1 MKSKKCLKY
10 FFSYFLIIL
19 SVFELEASQPNFIII
34 FADDLGYGD
43 LSCYGSKTNNTI
55 NLDRM
60 AKEGIMH
67 TDFYATS
74 SVCSPSRASILTG
87 RYPSRA
93 GYPYAS
99 GGVYSDLGLQKSEVT
114 IAEALKS
121 KGYNTAF
128 VGKHHL
134 GIPQGFDY
142 QTQEGFNDK
151 SEFHPLNQ
159 GFDEFFGVA
168 GNPHPDGSFIVQEGN
183 NVKYRDK
190 HYIQLTDLYLE
201 WVQNYLKK
209 ESSPF
214 FIYIAQDLVHAP
226 WMVHPRF
233 SGTSKAGTYGDM
245 VHHLDWFVGELLN
258 TLEKEGLSDNTLVVF
273 TSDNGA
279 GGNVGGSNAPFR
291 GQKGTTWEGGMRV
304 PGIFWWPGVLPSQ
317 KVISGEINT
326 IMDLFPTFV
335 ALADANIDNNTV
347 IDGKN
352 IWPLLTG
359 NKSDYDPYDSF
370 YYYNGLNLQAVR
382 VDEWKLILPRR
393 EEMLVWWES
402 GLRELDKPMLI
413 DLSKDKSESVDLSSQ
428 YPEIVSQL
436 LNKATEARRD
446 LGSWNKKGIYQK
458 SIDHLLDDR
467 VGLRHLRKQQNHIN
481 MGKKRHED

>member
-1 MKSKKCLKY
+1 
-10 FFSYFLIIL
+10 
-19 SVFELEASQPNFIII
+19 
-34 FADDLGYGD
+34 
-43 LSCYGSKTNNTI
+43 
-55 NLDRM
+55 
-60 AKEGIMH
+60 
-67 TDFYATS
+67 
-74 SVCSPSRASILTG
+74 
-87 RYPSRA
+87 
-93 GYPYAS
+93 
-99 GGVYSDLGLQKSEVT
+99 
-114 IAEALKS
+114 
-121 KGYNTAF
+121 
-128 VGKHHL
+128 
-134 GIPQGFDY
+134 
-142 QTQEGFNDK
+142 
-151 SEFHPLNQ
+151 
-159 GFDEFFGVA
+159 
-168 GNPHPDGSFIVQEGN
+168 
-183 NVKYRDK
+183 
-190 HYIQLTDLYLE
+190 
-201 WVQNYLKK
+201 
-209 ESSPF
+209 
-214 FIYIAQDLVHAP
+214 
-226 WMVHPRF
+226 
-233 SGTSKAGTYGDM
+233 
-245 VHHLDWFVGELLN
+245 
-258 TLEKEGLSDNTLVVF
+258 
-273 TSDNGA
+273 
-279 GGNVGGSNAPFR
+279 
-291 GQKGTTWEGGMRV
+291 
-304 PGIFWWPGVLPSQ
+304 
-317 KVISGEINT
+317 
-326 IMDLFPTFV
+326 MDLFPTFV